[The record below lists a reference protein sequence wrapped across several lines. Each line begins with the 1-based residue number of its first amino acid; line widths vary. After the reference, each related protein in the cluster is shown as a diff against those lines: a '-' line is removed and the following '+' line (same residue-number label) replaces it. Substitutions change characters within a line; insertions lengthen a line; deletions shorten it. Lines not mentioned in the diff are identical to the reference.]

1 MIFVEGRVGGGMLL
15 IGWLLSQPCCNPSS
29 PRHMTSAHPPPSPGI
44 SDSAEMNMLRVM
56 KVRQKGVH
64 HSVLWMAEWE
74 CKWFIVL
81 INCCLFQCTQ

>member
-29 PRHMTSAHPPPSPGI
+29 PRHMTSAHPPAPGI